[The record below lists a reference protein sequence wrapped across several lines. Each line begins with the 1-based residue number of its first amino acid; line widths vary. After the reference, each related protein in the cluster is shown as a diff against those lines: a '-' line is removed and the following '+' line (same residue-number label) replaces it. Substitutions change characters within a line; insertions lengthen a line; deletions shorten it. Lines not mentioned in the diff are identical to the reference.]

1 MATMTKRFNDQ
12 RQNFEVMALA
22 GGLGIL
28 AGIGFIVR
36 DLVRIL
42 PNRDVPVPV
51 DLATTPHD
59 VLLGGT
65 ATAQATEAVIRVSD
79 LSPVRFAAVL
89 TAALLPTLVLI
100 MVAVCFAVLG
110 TSFGN
115 GDFFAPRSLRAMK
128 LTAFTLL
135 LGSAAIP
142 TLQVM
147 AANSALAS
155 VGVDLGQRI
164 GFDWILFA
172 AGVLLGT
179 VWYAFQRGA
188 RLQRDTE
195 GLV

>member
-1 MATMTKRFNDQ
+1 MINRLKDQ
-12 RQNFEVMALA
+12 RHNFELMALA
-22 GGLGIL
+22 GGLGVL
-28 AGIGFIVR
+28 AGLGFIVR

-51 DLATTPHD
+51 DLARAPHD

-65 ATAQATEAVIRVSD
+65 ATAQVTEAVIRVSD
-79 LSPVRFAAVL
+79 LSPARFAVVL
-89 TAALLPTLVLI
+89 TAALLPTLVLM

-110 TSFGN
+110 TSFGS
-115 GDFFAPRSLRAMK
+115 GDFFAPGSLRAMK
-128 LTAFTLL
+128 VTALTLL

-142 TLQVM
+142 ALQVM
-147 AANSALAS
+147 AARSALAS
-155 VGVDLGQRI
+155 VGVGVDVGQRMET
-164 GFDWILFA
+164 DWVLLA

-179 VWYAFQRGA
+179 VWYAFRRGA

>member
-1 MATMTKRFNDQ
+1 MIKRFNDY

-22 GGLGIL
+22 GGLGVL
-28 AGIGFIVR
+28 AGLGFIIR

-51 DLATTPHD
+51 DLADLPHE

-65 ATAQATEAVIRVSD
+65 AAAQATEAVIRVSD
-79 LSPVRFAAVL
+79 LGPVPYTAVL
-89 TAALLPTLVLI
+89 TAALLPTLVL
-100 MVAVCFAVLG
+100 MLVAVCFAVLG
-110 TSFGN
+110 RSFAS
-115 GDFFAPRSLRAMK
+115 GDFFAPAGLRAMK
-128 LTAFTLL
+128 VTSITLVF
-135 LGSAAIP
+135 GSVVIP

-155 VGVDLGQRI
+155 VGVHFGQRM
-164 GFDWILFA
+164 GTDWVLFA
-172 AGVLLGT
+172 AGMMLGS